1 MQELIKEYGNSII
14 SGVVFVLVVAL
25 IFTGLGLIFL
35 TDKMAGV
42 LDDGIIK
49 AEAGDGEVA
58 LNARLQIPADNIA
71 MEGDVY
77 IGLYQKVY
85 YERNG
90 GSLIGLKN
98 GDARRIHINAVYLL
112 RANDRYSDGYEVTDQ
127 VVHEDLSGNDS
138 YIEFNLPGTYRI
150 ISSVTDS
157 NSIVSNYQLFVFA
170 DKRRGSR

>member
-58 LNARLQIPADNIA
+58 LNARLQI
-71 MEGDVY
+71 
-77 IGLYQKVY
+77 
-85 YERNG
+85 
-90 GSLIGLKN
+90 
-98 GDARRIHINAVYLL
+98 
-112 RANDRYSDGYEVTDQ
+112 
-127 VVHEDLSGNDS
+127 
-138 YIEFNLPGTYRI
+138 
-150 ISSVTDS
+150 
-157 NSIVSNYQLFVFA
+157 
-170 DKRRGSR
+170 